1 MRKLNVNP
9 NSIMSRSQKSIPQP
23 KKVAPPS
30 VPDMYRYNQS
40 PQSPSQLKEKDN
52 DDGGFKRHLMEPL
65 SPSCLTVSYQRRS
78 ADPISH
84 KAAVYYHQQYGL
96 QEDQGIDLTQSPG
109 RDSPGSSSGSAGS
122 GSRHST
128 VSLDSGRSSS
138 YLTGSVDRM
147 STQSDHDMIVN
158 WLLMLNS
165 DDYLP
170 YASNFSSAGYDLGT
184 IARMTPE
191 DLTAIGITNPHH
203 REVIKSHIDELQVN
217 DSLPHY
223 VPGSIDEWLRLL
235 RLEEY
240 IIPLQ
245 NEGFQS
251 VRDMTKLNEEDLED
265 IGIVKLGHQKKI
277 LLAIKRVKDILSG
290 KVVVPCVNFCC
301 QPQPQPA
308 IAIGPIYTQSQHHD
322 EQITHMPAKTTFFDP
337 RMLPDHNIS
346 PYSINQMPHMAN
358 FQHHPP
364 MSHAMQSWRRSYDD
378 GDITPTNEIM
388 EAKNETSSGG
398 GTLPRQQRQTKR
410 SVTPVKIDLPPQQP
424 LFNTNYTA
432 EALKQMSMY
441 YSTPQPTLAQR
452 SEMELCQKVEKC
464 YIDGTNVHYRPQ
476 YVTPNYQQMMYQHQM
491 LQQQQQPA
499 FGKLYAGQTHQTQ
512 AEVHVEHS
520 QVEVCM
526 SNSSIDSI
534 DQIPFANE
542 NAGTIKQRALNRHDL
557 PQSASSSSTSSS
569 NSSASTAIPLCSSG
583 ARVTSPATT
592 ECDTNLDDPDDSDT
606 VFNDINIMLN
616 KLNGEIDI
624 MIEHGANGENNGE
637 N

>member
-1 MRKLNVNP
+1 
-9 NSIMSRSQKSIPQP
+9 
-23 KKVAPPS
+23 
-30 VPDMYRYNQS
+30 
-40 PQSPSQLKEKDN
+40 
-52 DDGGFKRHLMEPL
+52 MEPPL
-65 SPSCLTVSYQRRS
+65 SPSCLTVGYQRSRI
-78 ADPISH
+78 DPITH

-96 QEDQGIDLTQSPG
+96 EDQGIDLTQSPG

-147 STQSDHDMIVN
+147 NQQSDHDVIAN
-158 WLLMLNS
+158 WLMMLSS
-165 DDYLP
+165 DDYLL
-170 YASNFSSAGYDLGT
+170 YAGNFSSAGYDLGT
-184 IARMTPE
+184 ITRMTPE
-191 DLTAIGITNPHH
+191 DLTAIGITNPYH
-203 REVIKSHIDELQVN
+203 REVIKAHIDELQVN

-240 IIPLQ
+240 ITPLQ

-290 KVVVPCVNFCC
+290 KIVVPCINFCC
-301 QPQPQPA
+301 QPSSMGIQPN
-308 IAIGPIYTQSQHHD
+308 GPIYSQPQE
-322 EQITHMPAKTTFFDP
+322 EQFTHLPSKTTYFDP
-337 RMLPDHNIS
+337 RILPDHQSSQAYNPQAIQTH
-346 PYSINQMPHMAN
+346 Y
-358 FQHHPP
+358 QHP
-364 MSHAMQSWRRSYDD
+364 SLAHAMSWRRSYDD

-388 EAKNETSSGG
+388 EAKNDTSSGG
-398 GTLPRQQRQTKR
+398 GTLPRQQRQAKR
-410 SVTPVKIDLPPQQP
+410 SISAKIDLPTPLQ
-424 LFNTNYTA
+424 LFNTDYTA
-432 EALKQMSMY
+432 EARKQMQQMY
-441 YSTPQPTLAQR
+441 YSTPSPSTDASSSAIRRQSGPITL
-452 SEMELCQKVEKC
+452 ETDLCQKVEKC
-464 YIDGTNVHYRPQ
+464 YIDGPSVHYGRTSLPVSQ
-476 YVTPNYQQMMYQHQM
+476 FQSPYHHQMIYQHH
-491 LQQQQQPA
+491 A
-499 FGKLYAGQTHQTQ
+499 SGNFGKLYAGQMHQTQ

-520 QVEVCM
+520 QIEVCM

-542 NAGTIKQRALNRHDL
+542 NAGTIKQRQLNRDL

-583 ARVTSPATT
+583 PRVTSPAAT

-624 MIEHGANGENNGE
+624 MISDQHTDEN
-637 N
+637 